1 MDLIDHKEAVLMITP
16 MVGRMDVVSSYAYR
30 IDGKN
35 SPEKSGDEEVTRN
48 AHWEGNTLVLETR
61 IARHGVERLQR
72 EAMSLSAD
80 GTVLT
85 KVVHLSGSD
94 IRSDETLVF
103 HKVSNRSSLKTISMG
118 QTVDEVTAT
127 MGAPDSVVNLG
138 TKKIYVYQDMKVTF
152 RDGRVSDVQ

>member
-1 MDLIDHKEAVLMITP
+1 MDFIDHKEAVLVITP
-16 MVGRMDVVSSYAYR
+16 MVGRVDVVPSYTYR

-35 SPEKSGDEEVTRN
+35 SPEKGGDEEVTRN

-61 IARHGVERLQR
+61 MTRHGVERLQR
-72 EAMSLSAD
+72 DAMSLSAD

-85 KVVHLSGSD
+85 KVVHLSGGD
-94 IRSDETLVF
+94 MRSDETLVF
-103 HKVSNRSSLKTISMG
+103 HKVSKRSSLQTISMG

-138 TKKIYVYQDMKVTF
+138 SKAIYVYQDMKVTF
-152 RDGRVSDVQ
+152 KDGKVSDVQ